1 MASTLA
7 MQHDLVR
14 EVANLHAHM
23 EKPEISFRDWK
34 ERGLD
39 GSRCTM
45 LAGWVLARTSP
56 AEVFIDLRN
65 ANLSQADG
73 KVLAEAMMKI
83 PKLTSL
89 DVRGNPELSG
99 EALTA
104 LIVAMKDE
112 KPGHPRSLCGV
123 SPQNTRLEV
132 PRKFTD
138 ASGVDVALTVAELEG
153 HVYSESVTA
162 GMGSVSGEV
171 IQLNR
176 RGGGG
181 KSGDSSW
188 LPLLWAAKVNH
199 LQVGQQILDNGVNV
213 NLQEKAGSGSTRST
227 ALHVSPRRLE
237 PTPKATA
244 AALGHGRR
252 PRAPAALWV
261 ATPSPPPRRS
271 PPVILLLVSVLV
283 PCANAPP
290 ATSTQIACD
299 RGYIDFVSMLL
310 AAGAD
315 PNITD
320 VNGKTAK
327 HMAEKR
333 GNKEIIK
340 MLEEKKGKG
349 K

>member
-1 MASTLA
+1 MPSRGTRRRPCVHAAALRTLWPHHGARPCSRAQVMASTLA

-261 ATPSPPPRRS
+261 ASPHR
-271 PPVILLLVSVLV
+271 
-283 PCANAPP
+283 
-290 ATSTQIACD
+290 
-299 RGYIDFVSMLL
+299 LL
-310 AAGAD
+310 AAR
-315 PNITD
+315 P
-320 VNGKTAK
+320 
-327 HMAEKR
+327 
-333 GNKEIIK
+333 
-340 MLEEKKGKG
+340 L
-349 K
+349 